1 MDPAPKGDGSFVPM
15 LRVAVFDDNRDRR
28 DGLCMLLGT
37 MPDMECVGLFPD
49 CRDVLRHVAET
60 KPDVVLMDIDMPHV
74 NGIEG
79 VELIKKQFPQ
89 VRVLMQTVFE
99 EEDKVFAAVLA
110 GADGYV
116 LKQSTPARFM
126 ESLRDVAAGGSPMSP
141 TVARKV
147 LAFFTKRGQIPSAR
161 EFELSERELDV
172 LRGLVD
178 GLTYKMIAAKLNIS
192 YSTVNSHVTRI
203 YEKLHVKSVSAAVSL
218 ALREG
223 LV

>member
-1 MDPAPKGDGSFVPM
+1 M
-15 LRVAVFDDNRDRR
+15 LRVVVFDDSRDRR
-28 DGLCMLLGT
+28 EGLCVLMDT

-49 CRDVLRHVAET
+49 CRDVVRHVAET
-60 KPDVVLMDIDMPHV
+60 MPDVVLMDIDMPHV

-79 VELIKKQFPQ
+79 VALIKKQFPK

-99 EEDKVFAAVLA
+99 DEDKVFAAVLA
-110 GADGYV
+110 GADGYL
-116 LKQSTPARFM
+116 LKQTAPDRFM
-126 ESLRDVAAGGSPMSP
+126 EALRDVAAGGSPMSP

-147 LAFFTKRGQIPSAR
+147 LTFFNKRAQILAAR
-161 EFELSERELDV
+161 EFDLSERELDV
-172 LRGLVD
+172 LRALVD
-178 GLTYKMIAAKLNIS
+178 GLTYKMVAAKLSIS

>member
-1 MDPAPKGDGSFVPM
+1 M
-15 LRVAVFDDNRDRR
+15 LRIAVFDDNRDRR
-28 DGLCMLLGT
+28 EGLCMLIASTPG
-37 MPDMECVGLFPD
+37 MQCVGAFED
-49 CRDVLRHVAET
+49 CREVLRHVAEVE
-60 KPDVVLMDIDMPHV
+60 PDIVLMDIDMPHV

-79 VELIKKQFPQ
+79 VTLIKKQFPK

-99 EEDKVFAAVLA
+99 DESKVFAAVLA
-110 GADGYV
+110 GADGYL
-116 LKQSTPARFM
+116 LKQTLPTRLM
-126 ESLRDVAAGGSPMSP
+126 EALQEVAEGGAPMSP
-141 TVARKV
+141 AVARKV
-147 LAFFTKRGQIPSAR
+147 LAFFNKRGQIPAAR
-161 EFELSERELDV
+161 EFDLSARELDV

-178 GLTYKMIAAKLNIS
+178 GLPYKMIATTLNIS

>member
-1 MDPAPKGDGSFVPM
+1 M
-15 LRVAVFDDNRDRR
+15 LKVAIFDDNRDRR
-28 DGLCMLLGT
+28 EGLSLLIDT
-37 MPDMECVGLFPD
+37 APDMTCVGQFPD
-49 CRDVLRHVAET
+49 CREVLRHVAET
-60 KPDVVLMDIDMPHV
+60 EPDVVLMDIDMPHV

-79 VELIKKQFPQ
+79 VELIKKQFPK

-99 EEDKVFAAVLA
+99 DEDKVFAAVVA
-110 GADGYV
+110 GADGYL
-116 LKQSTPARFM
+116 LKQTTPARFM
-126 ESLRDVAAGGSPMSP
+126 ESLREVAEGGSPMSP
-141 TVARKV
+141 MVARKV
-147 LAFFTKRGQIPSAR
+147 LTFFNKRTTSSAR
-161 EFELSERELDV
+161 SDLHLSERELDI

-178 GLTYKMIAAKLNIS
+178 GLTYKMIAAKLNIT

>member
-1 MDPAPKGDGSFVPM
+1 M
-15 LRVAVFDDNRDRR
+15 LIASTP
-28 DGLCMLLGT
+28 GMQ
-37 MPDMECVGLFPD
+37 CVGAFED
-49 CRDVLRHVAET
+49 CREVLRHVAEVE
-60 KPDVVLMDIDMPHV
+60 PDIVLMDIDMPHV

-79 VELIKKQFPQ
+79 VTLIKKQFPK

-99 EEDKVFAAVLA
+99 DEDKVFAAVLA
-110 GADGYV
+110 GADGYL
-116 LKQSTPARFM
+116 LKQTAPDRFM
-126 ESLRDVAAGGSPMSP
+126 EALRDVAAGGSPMSP

-147 LAFFTKRGQIPSAR
+147 LTFFNKRAQILAAR
-161 EFELSERELDV
+161 EFDLSERELDV
-172 LRGLVD
+172 LRALVD
-178 GLTYKMIAAKLNIS
+178 GLTYKMVAAKLSIS

>member
-1 MDPAPKGDGSFVPM
+1 M
-15 LRVAVFDDNRDRR
+15 LRVVVFDDSRDRR
-28 DGLCMLLGT
+28 EGLCVLMDT

-49 CRDVLRHVAET
+49 CRDVVRHVAET
-60 KPDVVLMDIDMPHV
+60 MPDVVLMDIDMPHV

-79 VELIKKQFPQ
+79 VALIKKQFPK

-99 EEDKVFAAVLA
+99 DEDKVFAAVLA
-110 GADGYV
+110 GADGYL
-116 LKQSTPARFM
+116 LKQTAPDRFM
-126 ESLRDVAAGGSPMSP
+126 EALRDVAAGGSPMSP

-147 LAFFTKRGQIPSAR
+147 LTFFNKRAQIPAAR
-161 EFELSERELDV
+161 EFDLSERELDV
-172 LRGLVD
+172 LRALVD
-178 GLTYKMIAAKLNIS
+178 GLTYKMVAAKLSIS

>member
-1 MDPAPKGDGSFVPM
+1 
-15 LRVAVFDDNRDRR
+15 
-28 DGLCMLLGT
+28 MLLGT
-37 MPDMECVGLFPD
+37 TPDMQCVGLFED
-49 CRDVLRHVAET
+49 CREVVRHVAET
-60 KPDVVLMDIDMPHV
+60 TPDVVLMDIDMPHV

-79 VELIKKQFPQ
+79 VALIKKQFPK

-99 EEDKVFAAVLA
+99 DEDKVFAAVLA
-110 GADGYV
+110 GADGYL
-116 LKQSTPARFM
+116 LKQTAPDRFM
-126 ESLRDVAAGGSPMSP
+126 DALKEVAAGGSPMSP

-147 LAFFTKRGQIPSAR
+147 LTFFNKRALIPAAR
-161 EFELSERELDV
+161 GFELSDRELDV

-178 GLTYKMIAAKLNIS
+178 GLTYKMVAARLNIS